1 MATELVRDYLPDQ
14 AAAWDDLVAR
24 AVNGTMLHTRR
35 FLSYHGDRFRDR
47 SLLITN
53 SRGWPIGAL
62 PAAEDPADA
71 SVVTSHPGLTYGGL
85 VHDGSLRG
93 EAMMRVLSQIA
104 DHYRTLGFARLRYK
118 ALPQIYQAEPAAD
131 DVHALY
137 RLGASRSS
145 CDLAAVI
152 SLAARGRV
160 ATSRRQRR
168 RRAEAAGVRV
178 DEGWQDAAAYWQVLE
193 GNLGRRHGATPTHSL
208 AEIEYLHERFPKE
221 IILITAQIGDEL
233 VGGNLFTVEGPVL
246 QVRYTAT
253 TEAGR
258 DVCATDLV
266 VERGITLAGELG
278 CRYFSFG
285 TSTADAGRQLKA
297 PQYDFKI
304 SFGAGG
310 VTHDGYELSLAEV
323 PRPGHPTDRALTGDN
338 VTSDH
343 V

>member
-1 MATELVRDYLPDQ
+1 VATELIQDYLPDQ
-14 AAAWDDLVAR
+14 APAWDDLVAR

-35 FLSYHGDRFRDR
+35 YLSYHGERFRDR

-93 EAMMRVLSQIA
+93 ESMMRVLSQIA
-104 DHYRTLGFARLRYK
+104 AHYRALGFARLQYK

-137 RLGASRSS
+137 RLGASQSS

-152 SLAARGRV
+152 NLAARGRV

-168 RRAEAAGVRV
+168 RRAEAAGVQV
-178 DEGWQDAAAYWQVLE
+178 DEGWKDATSYWQVLE
-193 GNLGRRHGATPTHSL
+193 ANLGRRHGATPTHSL
-208 AEIEYLHERFPKE
+208 AEIEYLHDRFPKE
-221 IILITAQIGDEL
+221 IILITAKIGDDL
-233 VGGNLFTVEGPVL
+233 VGGNLFTAEGPVL

-258 DVCATDLV
+258 DACATDLV
-266 VERGITLAGELG
+266 VERGIALAAELD

-285 TSTADAGRQLKA
+285 TSTLDAGRELNA
-297 PQYDFKI
+297 PQYDFKV

-310 VTHDGYELSLAEV
+310 VTHDAYELSLEDA
-323 PRPGHPTDRALTGDN
+323 PIPGHRG
-338 VTSDH
+338 
-343 V
+343 

>member
-1 MATELVRDYLPDQ
+1 MATELIRDYLPDQ

-35 FLSYHGDRFRDR
+35 YLSYHGDRFRDR

-71 SVVTSHPGLTYGGL
+71 SVVTSHPGLSYGGL

-93 EAMMRVLSQIA
+93 ESMMRVLSEIA
-104 DHYRTLGFARLRYK
+104 AHYRALGFARVHYK

-137 RLGASRSS
+137 RLGASQSS

-152 SLAARGRV
+152 NLAARGRV
-160 ATSRRQRR
+160 ASSRRQRR
-168 RRAEAAGVRV
+168 RRAEAAGVQV
-178 DEGWQDAAAYWQVLE
+178 DEGWKDAPAYWQVLE
-193 GNLGRRHGATPTHSL
+193 ANLGRRHGATPTHSL
-208 AEIEYLHERFPKE
+208 AEIDYLHDRFPKE
-221 IILITAQIGDEL
+221 IILITAKIGDHL
-233 VGGNLFTVEGPVL
+233 VGGNLFTAEGPVL

-258 DVCATDLV
+258 DACATDLV
-266 VERGITLAGELG
+266 VERGIALAGERG

-285 TSTADAGRQLKA
+285 TSTLDAGRELNA
-297 PQYDFKI
+297 PQYDFKV

-310 VTHDGYELSLAEV
+310 VTHDAYELSLEDA
-323 PRPGHPTDRALTGDN
+323 PMPGHPADPGPDRQ
-338 VTSDH
+338 
-343 V
+343 

>member
-1 MATELVRDYLPDQ
+1 MPTELVQDYLPDQ
-14 AAAWDDLVAR
+14 ADAWDDLVAR

-35 FLSYHGDRFRDR
+35 YLSYHGDRFRDR

-93 EAMMRVLSQIA
+93 AAMMRVASAIA
-104 DHYRTLGFARLRYK
+104 AHYRALGFARLNYK
-118 ALPQIYQAEPAAD
+118 ALPHIYQAEPAAD

-137 RLGASRSS
+137 RLGASRSG

-152 SLAARGRV
+152 NLAARGRV
-160 ATSRRQRR
+160 AASRRQRR

-178 DEGWQDAAAYWQVLE
+178 GEGWPDAAAYWQVLE

-208 AEIEYLHERFPKE
+208 AEIEYLHDRFPKE
-221 IILITAQIGDEL
+221 IILVTAKIGDDL
-233 VGGNLFTVEGPVL
+233 VGGNLFTAEGPVL

-253 TEAGR
+253 TDAGR
-258 DVCATDLV
+258 DASVTDLV
-266 VERGITLAGELG
+266 VERGIALAGELG
-278 CRYFSFG
+278 LRYFSFG
-285 TSTADAGRQLKA
+285 TSTLDAGRELND

-310 VTHDGYELSLAEV
+310 VTHDAYQLSLADV
-323 PRPGHPTDRALTGDN
+323 PPSAGRPDPGPDGR
-338 VTSDH
+338 
-343 V
+343 

>member
-1 MATELVRDYLPDQ
+1 MATELIRDYLPDQ

-35 FLSYHGDRFRDR
+35 YLSYHGDRFRDR

-71 SVVTSHPGLTYGGL
+71 SVVTSHPGLTYAGL

-93 EAMMRVLSQIA
+93 ESMMRVLSGIA
-104 DHYRTLGFARLRYK
+104 AHYRALGFARLHYK

-137 RLGASRSS
+137 RLGASQSS

-152 SLAARGRV
+152 NLAARGRV
-160 ATSRRQRR
+160 AASRRQRR
-168 RRAEAAGVRV
+168 RRAEAAGVQV
-178 DEGWQDAAAYWQVLE
+178 DEGWKDATAYWQVLE
-193 GNLGRRHGATPTHSL
+193 ANLGRRHGATPTHSL
-208 AEIEYLHERFPKE
+208 AEIGYLHDRFPKE
-221 IILITAQIGDEL
+221 IILITAKIGDDL
-233 VGGNLFTVEGPVL
+233 VGGNLFTVEGPVF

-258 DVCATDLV
+258 DACATDLV
-266 VERGITLAGELG
+266 VERGIALAGELG
-278 CRYFSFG
+278 CQYFSFG
-285 TSTADAGRQLKA
+285 TSTLDAGRELNA
-297 PQYDFKI
+297 PQYDFKV

-310 VTHDGYELSLAEV
+310 VTHDAYELSLEDV
-323 PRPGHPTDRALTGDN
+323 PMPGHHADPGPDRQ
-338 VTSDH
+338 
-343 V
+343 

>member
-1 MATELVRDYLPDQ
+1 VATELIRDYLPDQ
-14 AAAWDDLVAR
+14 ADAWDDLVGR

-35 FLSYHGDRFRDR
+35 YLSYHGDRFRDR

-93 EAMMRVLSQIA
+93 ESAMRVLSEIA
-104 DHYRTLGFARLRYK
+104 AHYRALGFARLRYK
-118 ALPQIYQAEPAAD
+118 AVPQIYQAEPAAD

-152 SLAARGRV
+152 NLAARGRI

-178 DEGWQDAAAYWQVLE
+178 EEGWQDAAAYWQVLE

-208 AEIEYLHERFPKE
+208 AEIEYLHDRFPKE
-221 IILITAQIGDEL
+221 INLITAKIGDDL
-233 VGGNLFTVEGPVL
+233 VGGNLFTAEGPVL

-266 VERGITLAGELG
+266 VERGIALAGELG
-278 CRYFSFG
+278 CRHFSFG
-285 TSTADAGRQLKA
+285 TSTLDAGRELNA
-297 PQYDFKI
+297 PQYDFKV

-310 VTHDGYELSLAEV
+310 VTHDAYELSLEDV
-323 PRPGHPTDRALTGDN
+323 PLPGHRADPG
-338 VTSDH
+338 SDGR
-343 V
+343 

>member
-1 MATELVRDYLPDQ
+1 MATELVRDYLPDLE
-14 AAAWDDLVAR
+14 AAWDALVAR

-35 FLSYHGDRFRDR
+35 YLSYHGDRFRDR

-53 SRGWPIGAL
+53 ARGWPIGVL

-93 EAMMRVLSQIA
+93 AAMMRVLCQVA
-104 DHYRTLGFARLRYK
+104 AHYRAAGFARLRYK
-118 ALPQIYQAEPAAD
+118 AVPQIYQAEPAAD

-137 RLGASRSS
+137 RLGATRSS

-152 SLAARGRV
+152 NLAARGRV
-160 ATSRRQRR
+160 ASSRRQRR

-221 IILITAQIGDEL
+221 IILVTAKIGDDL
-233 VGGNLFTVEGPVL
+233 VGGNLFTAEGPVL
-246 QVRYTAT
+246 QARYSAT

-258 DVCATDLV
+258 DVSATDLV
-266 VERGITLAGELG
+266 VERGIALAGELG

-285 TSTADAGRQLKA
+285 TSSFDAGRELNG
-297 PQYDFKI
+297 PQYHFKV

-310 VTHDGYELSLAEV
+310 VTHDAYELSLEGA
-323 PRPGHPTDRALTGDN
+323 PRPGHGD
-338 VTSDH
+338 
-343 V
+343 